1 MLKNKLRVYIA
12 FLLILVINTS
22 SSGQPCSGI
31 VTKGPDTCVLIPQDF
46 TNSANFVKAAMD
58 KEKEAHNSLVLQV
71 NDLKLQRDT
80 MRKQK
85 DVYKNGLDT
94 CRRTND
100 DLSVRNAKLSIENT
114 DLKQKVSN
122 DRIAIAVAII
132 IIVLETA
139 ILVY

>member
-1 MLKNKLRVYIA
+1 MLKLILRVYIA
-12 FLLILVINTS
+12 FLLIVATS
-22 SSGQPCSGI
+22 YSSNGQSCSGI

-71 NDLKLQRDT
+71 NDLKMQRDT
-80 MRKQK
+80 LRKQK
-85 DVYKNGLDT
+85 DVYKQIADT

-100 DLSVRNAKLSIENT
+100 DLVVRNNKFAVENAG
-114 DLKQKVSN
+114 LKRMVRN
-122 DRIAIAVAII
+122 DRIAIAVAVI